1 MLIADDACLQV
12 IAKARWASKGKP
24 IPVLFRTYIL
34 VVLSIGGRLASETL
48 LILGSLIMH
57 FPSLL
62 GFISLS
68 TLTLSSPTGHSSASI
83 SYFNNNTI
91 FQSPP
96 DYTTPGTLYAR
107 TIQLHDGSLLSTW
120 ENYSPEPPP
129 VYFPI
134 YRSTDYGVTWTHLS
148 NVTDQSYGWG
158 NRYQP
163 FLYLLPHPFAE
174 WPAGT
179 IFLSGSSI
187 PTDLSSTHIELYA
200 SSDNGVTWE
209 FVSHIAAG
217 GEAVPDNGLTPV
229 WEPYLLLVGE
239 KLICYYSDQRD
250 NATHGQ
256 KLVHQTTTD
265 GYNWGAIVDDVA
277 YANYT
282 SRPGMPIVAKMGKGP
297 YVMTYEYGGGPV
309 DGVLPVNYTFP
320 VFYKVSADPEAF
332 GQVEGMPIVTNDA
345 ERTVPASSPYVIW
358 DKEVGLIVSCGTLS
372 EVFVNKGTD
381 VNGWESRI
389 TGEGVSYT
397 RSLRMIYDKK
407 GGKGLSLSGGGLLPP
422 SEGNKVTIGV
432 VDVEGW

>member
-1 MLIADDACLQV
+1 MRLSSIL
-12 IAKARWASKGKP
+12 
-24 IPVLFRTYIL
+24 PVL
-34 VVLSIGGRLASETL
+34 
-48 LILGSLIMH
+48 
-57 FPSLL
+57 
-62 GFISLS
+62 SLS
-68 TLTLSSPTGHSSASI
+68 TLTLSNPITRSSTSI
-83 SYFNNNTI
+83 TYFNNHTI

-96 DYTTPGTLYAR
+96 SYTPPGTLYAR
-107 TIQLHDGSLLSTW
+107 TIQLPDSSLLSTW

-134 YRSTDYGVTWTHLS
+134 YHSTDLGLTWTPLS

-163 FLYLLPHPFAE
+163 FLYLLPSQFAS

-179 IFLSGSSI
+179 IFLAGSSI
-187 PTDLSSTHIELYA
+187 PTDLSSTHLELYA
-200 SSDNGVTWE
+200 STDSGVTWD
-209 FVSHIAAG
+209 FISHIAAG
-217 GEAVPDNGLTPV
+217 GEAIPDNGLTPV

-265 GYNWGAIVDDVA
+265 GYNWGAVVDDVA

-282 SRPGMPIVAKMGKGP
+282 SRPGMPIVAQMGEGGA

-320 VFYKVSADPEAF
+320 VFYKVSDDPEGF
-332 GQVEGMPIVTNDA
+332 GSVEGQPIVTDDA
-345 ERTVPASSPYVIW
+345 ERIVPVSSPYVIW
-358 DKEVGLIVSCGTLS
+358 DEEVGLMVSCGTLS
-372 EVFVNKGTD
+372 EVFVNKGTGVD
-381 VNGWESRI
+381 GWERKE
-389 TGEGVSYT
+389 TGERESYT
-397 RSLRMIYDKK
+397 RSLRMICDKE

-422 SEGNKVTIGV
+422 SEGNRVTIGV
-432 VDVEGW
+432 VDVSGW